1 MGGATAALAC
11 RLFYKFR
18 TIVPCHYGTF
28 PMLDQTAEKFIR
40 EMGTDGGKVLV
51 PEIGKQVEL

>member
-1 MGGATAALAC
+1 
-11 RLFYKFR
+11 
-18 TIVPCHYGTF
+18 
-28 PMLDQTAEKFIR
+28 MLDQTAEKFIR